1 MAQLQYSK
9 IREQGVTFVIV
20 VVKDH
25 VINCKPDNDNAVSV
39 WAREFGCPAVLY
51 GARQHRT
58 YGRRDLSQFV
68 ANLHYSQIPWK
79 TMVV

>member
-1 MAQLQYSK
+1 MAQLQFSK
-9 IREQGVTFVIV
+9 ICEQGVTFVIV

-25 VINCKPDNDNAVSV
+25 IINCKPDNDNSV
-39 WAREFGCPAVLY
+39 AHWTSYFGCPAVLY
-51 GARQHRT
+51 GARQHRA

-79 TMVV
+79 KKAV